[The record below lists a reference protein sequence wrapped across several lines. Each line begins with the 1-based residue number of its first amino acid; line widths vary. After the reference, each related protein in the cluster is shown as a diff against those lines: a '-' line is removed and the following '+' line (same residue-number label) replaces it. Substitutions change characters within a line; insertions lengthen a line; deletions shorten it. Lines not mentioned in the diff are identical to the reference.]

1 MRSDPALRSIALA
14 LVTLFVVACGGGA
27 GTPATVTSPTSAA
40 ATTAATATPTPAP
53 VKVRAAYG
61 NVTPANLAPF
71 YAKEKGIFLQNGL
84 DVDLTLI
91 DGGGKSMAALL
102 GGSVDIAQLGG
113 TETMSAAAGGADV
126 EAVALFVPVS
136 PWVLMAPA
144 SYSGPNDL
152 KGKTIGV
159 ASKGGSS
166 EVAADQQIDKLGL
179 KLSDVT
185 ILATGSVANLT
196 AAMLAGQVYAGPGHP
211 PDTAKLFAAGFKVI
225 MDLAAQKVPAVENC
239 TIVTKKYASEH
250 KDVLQKY
257 VDSLV
262 QAIVAMK
269 KDKAGTL
276 PVMQKLLKVTDQAA
290 LSQTYDYYVTQIF
303 PVYPEVTPP
312 AWEYSRD
319 EFAKTNAAV
328 KGLDVT
334 KVIDNS
340 FVKNAQDRKVGGS

>member
-1 MRSDPALRSIALA
+1 MRSGLALRVAAIAICMTILA
-14 LVTLFVVACGGGA
+14 GCGGNAAPGA
-27 GTPATVTSPTSAA
+27 VTSPTGSAA
-40 ATTAATATPTPAP
+40 ATPTPAP
-53 VKVRAAYG
+53 VKIRAAYG

-84 DVDLTLI
+84 DVDLSLI

-102 GGSVDIAQLGG
+102 GSSVEIAQLGG
-113 TETMSAAAGGADV
+113 TETMSAYAGGGDV

-144 SYSGPNDL
+144 SYTGPNDL

-166 EVAADQQIDKLGL
+166 EVAAVQQIERLGL
-179 KLSDVT
+179 KTSDVT
-185 ILATGSVANLT
+185 ILPTGSVANLT
-196 AAMLAGQVYAGPGHP
+196 AAMLANQVYAGPGHP
-211 PDTAKLFAAGFKVI
+211 PDTAALFKAGYKVI
-225 MDLAAQKVPAVENC
+225 MDLAAQNVPAVENC

-250 KDVLQKY
+250 KDVIQKY

-269 KDKAGTL
+269 KDKAGTI
-276 PVMQKLLKVTDQAA
+276 PVMQKLLNVTDQDA

-303 PVYPEVTPP
+303 PVYPTVATKE
-312 AWEYSRD
+312 WLYSRD
-319 EFAKTNAAV
+319 ELAKSNAAV
-328 KGLDVT
+328 KGLDIT
-334 KVIDNS
+334 KVIDNQ
-340 FVKNAQDRKVGGS
+340 FVTNSQTRKVGG